1 MNWSGATASPVF
13 EELRRSAALGVLARD
28 ESGPG
33 PTRDDD
39 PAAFSHDRQAV
50 RPLATAYITES
61 ADNSTGA
68 RGMRLIDRIAL
79 AKLLAPAYVG
89 GSIDTSDGDPCTSL
103 VNRILAATQHDEII
117 DVMPLLG
124 LRTIAERLDY
134 LYEISG
140 DDDSNGTRMTL
151 TSLRALALFFV
162 SEPQR
167 DEPNIGISPDG
178 HLLAEWRVRDGGI
191 LAMKFLPDGLIQF
204 AAVWSA
210 TAVQR
215 PLRIHGTLPKDQAT
229 GSVRALVC

>member
-1 MNWSGATASPVF
+1 MNWSGATASPAF
-13 EELRRSAALGVLARD
+13 EELRRSAALGALARD
-28 ESGPG
+28 EFAPG
-33 PTRDDD
+33 LTRDDD
-39 PAAFSHDRQAV
+39 PAAFSHHRPVV
-50 RPLATAYITES
+50 RPLATACIIES
-61 ADNSTGA
+61 ADSSTGA
-68 RGMRLIDRIAL
+68 RGTRLIDRIAL
-79 AKLLAPAYVG
+79 AKLLAPACVG

-103 VNRILAATQHDEII
+103 VNRILTATQHDEII

-140 DDDSNGTRMTL
+140 DDDSNGARMTL

-167 DEPNIGISPDG
+167 DEPDIGISPDG

-204 AAVWSA
+204 AAVSSA
-210 TAVQR
+210 TAVQQ

-229 GSVRALVC
+229 GSVRALVR